1 MYQAPRGTVDILPVE
16 QAYWRFLEQKA
27 AYICQ
32 LYGYGGIDTP
42 AFESTNL
49 FSRSIGEKTD
59 IVEKEMY
66 SFEDMEMYSF
76 EDKGGNRITLR
87 PEGTAPVCRAYIE
100 HGMHK
105 QPQPVKLY
113 YIAPIFL
120 YQRPQAG
127 RYRQHYQ
134 FGYDAIGDNNP
145 ALDAEVIDMAWR
157 FFESLGLKHLKLLL
171 NSIGCRKCRPDYLAS
186 LRRYYVKHRDEL
198 CPDCKVRLEKNTL
211 RLLDCKKPLC
221 QQFSTT
227 APRSADCLCPECE
240 GHFNLLKN
248 YLQQLGLPFLVN
260 HCLVRGL
267 DYYTRTVFEIQP
279 QTGGAQ
285 CTIGGGGR
293 YDDLIEELGGKAT
306 PSVGFATG
314 IERIILN
321 LKKQRVD
328 IPPILQ
334 PQVFIA
340 QVGDKAK
347 NEAVKLAA
355 GLRQAGIVVMPASS
369 SKSLKAQLRQANNF
383 DARYVIIIGE
393 QEIETGTVILRNMT
407 TAEQE
412 TIPLAELQDK
422 LQCQP

>member
-1 MYQAPRGTVDILPVE
+1 M
-16 QAYWRFLEQKA
+16 
-27 AYICQ
+27 
-32 LYGYGGIDTP
+32 
-42 AFESTNL
+42 
-49 FSRSIGEKTD
+49 
-59 IVEKEMY
+59 
-66 SFEDMEMYSF
+66 
-76 EDKGGNRITLR
+76 
-87 PEGTAPVCRAYIE
+87 
-100 HGMHK
+100 
-105 QPQPVKLY
+105 
-113 YIAPIFL
+113 
-120 YQRPQAG
+120 
-127 RYRQHYQ
+127 
-134 FGYDAIGDNNP
+134 
-145 ALDAEVIDMAWR
+145 
-157 FFESLGLKHLKLLL
+157 
-171 NSIGCRKCRPDYLAS
+171 
-186 LRRYYVKHRDEL
+186 
-198 CPDCKVRLEKNTL
+198 
-211 RLLDCKKPLC
+211 
-221 QQFSTT
+221 
-227 APRSADCLCPECE
+227 
-240 GHFNLLKN
+240 
-248 YLQQLGLPFLVN
+248 N

-285 CTIGGGGR
+285 STIGGGGR

-347 NEAVKLAA
+347 NEAVKQAA
-355 GLRQAGIVVMPASS
+355 DLRQIGIGVMQASS

-412 TIPLAELQDK
+412 TIPLTELQDK